1 MTNLKEVRDFWNQAS
16 CGEIYADGFSLQERY
31 ATASQR
37 RYELEPYILEFANFA
52 NAKDRDVLEIGVGMG
67 ADHENFALANPKSLF
82 GIDLTERAIEHTRC
96 RLKLINCTSHL
107 EVGNAEDL
115 KYPIESFDLVYS
127 WGVLHHS
134 PNTSKAIDE
143 IHRVLR
149 NGGLA
154 KVMIY
159 HKYSLIG
166 FMLWLRYGLLK
177 LRPLR
182 NLNYLYSHYLESPG
196 TKAFSVEEAYELFSD
211 FSTVE
216 VKTILS
222 FGDLLLGEV
231 GQRHKGIMLSLMKTL
246 WPRGL
251 FKILAKRFNLGLY
264 LMIQAKK

>member
-1 MTNLKEVRDFWNQAS
+1 MTNIKEVRDFWNQAS
-16 CGEIYADGFSLQERY
+16 CGEVYADGFSLQEQY
-31 ATASQR
+31 ATASHR
-37 RYELEPYILEFANFA
+37 RY
-52 NAKDRDVLEIGVGMG
+52 
-67 ADHENFALANPKSLF
+67 
-82 GIDLTERAIEHTRC
+82 TRC
-96 RLKLINCTSHL
+96 RLSLNNQTSHL

-115 KYPIESFDLVYS
+115 KFPSESFDLVYS

-134 PNTSKAIDE
+134 PNTSKAINE

-149 NGGLA
+149 KGGMA

-159 HKYSLIG
+159 HKYSLVG

-182 NLNYLYSHYLESPG
+182 GLNYLYSHYLESPG
-196 TKAFSVEEAYELFSD
+196 TKAFSVEEACKMFTD

-216 VKTILS
+216 VKTVLG

-246 WPRGL
+246 WPRG
-251 FKILAKRFNLGLY
+251 FIKMIAKRANLGLY
-264 LMIQAKK
+264 LLIQAKK